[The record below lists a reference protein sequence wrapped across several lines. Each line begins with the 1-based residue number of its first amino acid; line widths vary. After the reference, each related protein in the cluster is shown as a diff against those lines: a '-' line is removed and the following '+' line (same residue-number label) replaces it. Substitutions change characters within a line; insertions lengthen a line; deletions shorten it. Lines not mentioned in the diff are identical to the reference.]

1 MLKLKYTCNMK
12 NEVTHNSP
20 SSGKGGLNGFLRFLR
35 SSAIIILALIYSG
48 LVTLFLRLL
57 LGSICLSILDL
68 GAVGTFAVI
77 VVFSYPLWRLARFL
91 DICLIM
97 PMAWTYKYNKWGVY
111 IPMTLIGIAM
121 FFLVIAMVISS
132 LESYFRLDWYNYV
145 MVAWMSLWICYF
157 AFQMLLLN
165 YLKGD
170 FWEQA
175 KSALFDKK

>member
-20 SSGKGGLNGFLRFLR
+20 SSGKGFLNGFLRFLR

-48 LVTLFLRLL
+48 LVTLFLRLF
-57 LGSICLSILDL
+57 LGYLCLSILDL

>member
-1 MLKLKYTCNMK
+1 MK
-12 NEVTHNSP
+12 NEVTNNDAP
-20 SSGKGGLNGFLRFLR
+20 KKGGALNGFLRFLR
-35 SSAIIILALIYSG
+35 SFAIIILALIYSG
-48 LVTLFLRLL
+48 LVRFFLRWL
-57 LGSICLSILDL
+57 IDTLSLSVL
-68 GAVGTFAVI
+68 ELEAVGTFAVI
-77 VVFSYPLWRLARFL
+77 VVFSYPLWRLVRFL

-121 FFLVIAMVISS
+121 FILAISTLISS
-132 LESYFRLDWYNYV
+132 FFAYAMLEWYNYV
-145 MVAWMSLWICYF
+145 MVVWICLWLCYF

-170 FWEQA
+170 FGEHA

>member
-1 MLKLKYTCNMK
+1 MK

-20 SSGKGGLNGFLRFLR
+20 SSGKGFLNGFLRFLR

-48 LVTLFLRLL
+48 LVTLFLRLF
-57 LGSICLSILDL
+57 LGYLCLSILDL

-121 FFLVIAMVISS
+121 FILAISTLISS
-132 LESYFRLDWYNYV
+132 FFAYAMLEWYNYV
-145 MVAWMSLWICYF
+145 MVVWICLWLCYF

-170 FWEQA
+170 FWEHA

>member
-1 MLKLKYTCNMK
+1 MK
-12 NEVTHNSP
+12 NEVTNNDAP
-20 SSGKGGLNGFLRFLR
+20 KKGGALNGFLRFLR

-48 LVTLFLRLL
+48 LARLFLGWI
-57 LGSICLSILDL
+57 LGSLFLPILEL

-111 IPMTLIGIAM
+111 IPMILIGISM
-121 FFLVIAMVISS
+121 FVLAISMLSSS
-132 LESYFRLDWYNYV
+132 LKVYFMLEWYNYV
-145 MVAWMSLWICYF
+145 MVAWICLWLCYF

-170 FWEQA
+170 FWEHA

>member
-1 MLKLKYTCNMK
+1 MK

-77 VVFSYPLWRLARFL
+77 VVFTYPLWRLVRFL

-111 IPMTLIGIAM
+111 VPMTLIGIAM
-121 FFLVIAMVISS
+121 FVLAISTLFYS
-132 LESYFRLDWYNYV
+132 FFAYSMLEWYNYV
-145 MVAWMSLWICYF
+145 MIVWMCLWLCYF

>member
-1 MLKLKYTCNMK
+1 MK
-12 NEVTHNSP
+12 NEVTNNDVP
-20 SSGKGGLNGFLRFLR
+20 KKGGALNGFLRFLR
-35 SSAIIILALIYSG
+35 SFAIIILALIYSG

-57 LGSICLSILDL
+57 LGYLCLSILDL

-77 VVFSYPLWRLARFL
+77 IVFSYPLWRLARFL

-121 FFLVIAMVISS
+121 FVLAISTLFYSFLAYSR
-132 LESYFRLDWYNYV
+132 LEWYNYV
-145 MVAWMSLWICYF
+145 MVVWICLWLCYF
-157 AFQMLLLN
+157 AFEMLLLN

-175 KSALFDKK
+175 KSALSNKK

>member
-1 MLKLKYTCNMK
+1 MK

-20 SSGKGGLNGFLRFLR
+20 SSGKGFLNGFLRFLR

-57 LGSICLSILDL
+57 LGYLCLSILDL

-175 KSALFDKK
+175 KSALFDNK